1 MILITKLY
9 ICKISYSRLIYSH
22 GQGWSGE
29 EQLLK
34 RIQELETENE
44 KLRTQLN
51 RRTSGAVDG
60 AAEQTRAKYADRIL
74 DTLPDMM
81 TVWTNSGV
89 ITDLISSEETNH
101 VGVPSGRFIGM
112 NIRELLPEEAY
123 RNVRANLDHVLETK
137 RGSTGRH
144 DLTVDGELRHYEN
157 RIWPLDRDKVLCMC
171 RDITEAVRTQKAMND
186 ANKRMKLIEQVVS
199 LGYWFYYS
207 KTNEF
212 YAPDILPVLL
222 ERESGADSV
231 NADYYFEHFV
241 HPDDREKARQLLHY
255 NPELGEKDYIE
266 FRIVTDDKVKYL
278 RHRVLRESV
287 EKGHRVV
294 EGYVQDVTPIIERYH
309 ELEILKYAV
318 NNASEEIFCCSL
330 DGMFRFANR
339 TFLSHHRITDDVA
352 KYSLNDLKEGQ
363 YAPDGFEALVDR
375 LRRNGGV
382 LQNTCSYELPDGES
396 ITMESMVYLLDDSFS
411 DQKVVWFFC
420 RDVTERVRQGNE
432 LKELNRLMEAILDNI
447 PVYLFVKDPND
458 EFRYLYWNQS
468 FVKHSGIPAS
478 QVIGKTDFEIFPNPA
493 DAAHFQRDDLELLK
507 RGELP
512 PFEEEY
518 SVVTGQKRIVNTVKM
533 LVPVEERKL
542 PLLMGISWDITER
555 KVIETELLEA
565 KVKAEQSDQL
575 KTAFLANMS
584 HEIRTPLNAIV
595 GFAKIL
601 PEITDEM
608 ERASII
614 NIIDTNSDQLLM
626 LINDILDLSKIEAG
640 TIEFVD
646 IPANL
651 TDLCQNIYCT
661 LIEKTAPGVQL
672 VFEGAFDNLVTLCDP
687 GRLSQV
693 IVNLITNAIKF
704 TKEGFIR
711 YGYRLREDRV
721 EFYVAD
727 TGLGIPEDKLST
739 IFTRFTKL
747 NSFIAGTGLGLAI
760 CRMIVERQH
769 GKIWA
774 ESKLGEGSIFRF
786 NFPYRKC

>member
-1 MILITKLY
+1 MV
-9 ICKISYSRLIYSH
+9 R
-22 GQGWSGE
+22 E

-89 ITDLISSEETNH
+89 ITELISSEETNH
-101 VGVPSGRFIGM
+101 VGVPSERFIGM

-207 KTNEF
+207 ETNEF

-786 NFPYRKC
+786 TFPYRKC

>member
-1 MILITKLY
+1 MV
-9 ICKISYSRLIYSH
+9 R
-22 GQGWSGE
+22 E

-89 ITDLISSEETNH
+89 ITELISSEETNH
-101 VGVPSGRFIGM
+101 VGVPSERFIGM

-207 KTNEF
+207 ETNEF

-507 RGELP
+507 WGELP
-512 PFEEEY
+512 PFEEED

-721 EFYVAD
+721 EFYVAAD

>member
-1 MILITKLY
+1 MV
-9 ICKISYSRLIYSH
+9 R
-22 GQGWSGE
+22 E

-101 VGVPSGRFIGM
+101 VGVPSERFIGM

-207 KTNEF
+207 ETNEF

>member
-1 MILITKLY
+1 MV
-9 ICKISYSRLIYSH
+9 R
-22 GQGWSGE
+22 E

-89 ITDLISSEETNH
+89 ITELISSEETNH
-101 VGVPSGRFIGM
+101 VGVPSERFIGM

-207 KTNEF
+207 ETNEF

-447 PVYLFVKDPND
+447 LVYLFVKDPND

>member
-1 MILITKLY
+1 MV
-9 ICKISYSRLIYSH
+9 R
-22 GQGWSGE
+22 E

-101 VGVPSGRFIGM
+101 VGVPSERFIGM

-157 RIWPLDRDKVLCMC
+157 RIWPLDLDKVLCMC

-318 NNASEEIFCCSL
+318 DNASEEIFCCSL

-555 KVIETELLEA
+555 KVIETELFEA

>member
-1 MILITKLY
+1 MV
-9 ICKISYSRLIYSH
+9 R
-22 GQGWSGE
+22 E

-101 VGVPSGRFIGM
+101 VGVPSERFIGM

-186 ANKRMKLIEQVVS
+186 ANKRMKLIEQEVS

-447 PVYLFVKDPND
+447 PVYLFVKDPNN

-542 PLLMGISWDITER
+542 PLLMGISWNITER

>member
-1 MILITKLY
+1 MV
-9 ICKISYSRLIYSH
+9 R
-22 GQGWSGE
+22 E

-89 ITDLISSEETNH
+89 ITELISSEETNH
-101 VGVPSGRFIGM
+101 VGVPSERFIGM

-207 KTNEF
+207 ETNEF

-542 PLLMGISWDITER
+542 LLMMGISWDITER

>member
-1 MILITKLY
+1 MV
-9 ICKISYSRLIYSH
+9 R
-22 GQGWSGE
+22 E

-101 VGVPSGRFIGM
+101 VGVPSERFIGM

-231 NADYYFEHFV
+231 NADYNFEHFV

-447 PVYLFVKDPND
+447 PVYLFVKDPNN

>member
-1 MILITKLY
+1 MV
-9 ICKISYSRLIYSH
+9 R
-22 GQGWSGE
+22 E

-89 ITDLISSEETNH
+89 ITELISSEETNH
-101 VGVPSGRFIGM
+101 VGVPSERFIGM

-207 KTNEF
+207 ETNEF

-595 GFAKIL
+595 GFAKIM

>member
-1 MILITKLY
+1 MV
-9 ICKISYSRLIYSH
+9 R
-22 GQGWSGE
+22 E

-101 VGVPSGRFIGM
+101 VGVPSERFIGM

-447 PVYLFVKDPND
+447 LVYLFVKDPND

-555 KVIETELLEA
+555 KVIETELFEA

-672 VFEGAFDNLVTLCDP
+672 VFEGAFDNLVTFCDP

>member
-1 MILITKLY
+1 MV
-9 ICKISYSRLIYSH
+9 R
-22 GQGWSGE
+22 E

-101 VGVPSGRFIGM
+101 VGVPSERFIGM

-157 RIWPLDRDKVLCMC
+157 RIWPLDLDKVLCMC

-411 DQKVVWFFC
+411 DQKVVWLPG
-420 RDVTERVRQGNE
+420 RYRASQTRERVERTE
-432 LKELNRLMEAILDNI
+432 
-447 PVYLFVKDPND
+447 
-458 EFRYLYWNQS
+458 
-468 FVKHSGIPAS
+468 
-478 QVIGKTDFEIFPNPA
+478 PA
-493 DAAHFQRDDLELLK
+493 D
-507 RGELP
+507 G
-512 PFEEEY
+512 
-518 SVVTGQKRIVNTVKM
+518 
-533 LVPVEERKL
+533 
-542 PLLMGISWDITER
+542 
-555 KVIETELLEA
+555 
-565 KVKAEQSDQL
+565 SD
-575 KTAFLANMS
+575 S
-584 HEIRTPLNAIV
+584 R
-595 GFAKIL
+595 
-601 PEITDEM
+601 
-608 ERASII
+608 
-614 NIIDTNSDQLLM
+614 
-626 LINDILDLSKIEAG
+626 
-640 TIEFVD
+640 
-646 IPANL
+646 
-651 TDLCQNIYCT
+651 
-661 LIEKTAPGVQL
+661 
-672 VFEGAFDNLVTLCDP
+672 
-687 GRLSQV
+687 
-693 IVNLITNAIKF
+693 
-704 TKEGFIR
+704 
-711 YGYRLREDRV
+711 
-721 EFYVAD
+721 
-727 TGLGIPEDKLST
+727 
-739 IFTRFTKL
+739 
-747 NSFIAGTGLGLAI
+747 
-760 CRMIVERQH
+760 
-769 GKIWA
+769 
-774 ESKLGEGSIFRF
+774 
-786 NFPYRKC
+786 

>member
-1 MILITKLY
+1 MV
-9 ICKISYSRLIYSH
+9 R
-22 GQGWSGE
+22 E

-89 ITDLISSEETNH
+89 ITELISSEETNH
-101 VGVPSGRFIGM
+101 VGVPSERFIGM

-207 KTNEF
+207 ETNEF

-309 ELEILKYAV
+309 ELGILKYAV

-512 PFEEEY
+512 PFEEED

-721 EFYVAD
+721 EFYVAAD

>member
-1 MILITKLY
+1 MV
-9 ICKISYSRLIYSH
+9 R
-22 GQGWSGE
+22 E

-60 AAEQTRAKYADRIL
+60 AAEQIRAKYADRIL

-89 ITDLISSEETNH
+89 ITELISSEETNH
-101 VGVPSGRFIGM
+101 VGVPSERFIGM

-207 KTNEF
+207 ETNEF

>member
-1 MILITKLY
+1 MV
-9 ICKISYSRLIYSH
+9 R
-22 GQGWSGE
+22 E

-89 ITDLISSEETNH
+89 ITELISSEETNH
-101 VGVPSGRFIGM
+101 VGVPSERFIGM

-207 KTNEF
+207 ETNEF

-786 NFPYRKC
+786 NFPYRKY

>member
-1 MILITKLY
+1 MV
-9 ICKISYSRLIYSH
+9 R
-22 GQGWSGE
+22 E

-89 ITDLISSEETNH
+89 ITELISSEETNH
-101 VGVPSGRFIGM
+101 VGVPSERFIGM

-207 KTNEF
+207 ETNEF

-608 ERASII
+608 ECASII

>member
-1 MILITKLY
+1 MV
-9 ICKISYSRLIYSH
+9 R
-22 GQGWSGE
+22 E

-89 ITDLISSEETNH
+89 ITELISSEETNH
-101 VGVPSGRFIGM
+101 VGVPSERFIGM

-137 RGSTGRH
+137 RCSTGRH

-207 KTNEF
+207 ETNEF

>member
-1 MILITKLY
+1 MV
-9 ICKISYSRLIYSH
+9 R
-22 GQGWSGE
+22 E

-89 ITDLISSEETNH
+89 ITELISSEETNH
-101 VGVPSGRFIGM
+101 VGVPSERFIGM

-207 KTNEF
+207 ETNEF

-584 HEIRTPLNAIV
+584 HEIWTPLNAIV

>member
-1 MILITKLY
+1 MV
-9 ICKISYSRLIYSH
+9 R
-22 GQGWSGE
+22 E

-89 ITDLISSEETNH
+89 ITELISSEETNH
-101 VGVPSGRFIGM
+101 VGVPSERFIGM

-207 KTNEF
+207 ETNEF

-727 TGLGIPEDKLST
+727 TGLGVPEDKLST

>member
-1 MILITKLY
+1 MV
-9 ICKISYSRLIYSH
+9 R
-22 GQGWSGE
+22 E

-101 VGVPSGRFIGM
+101 VGVPSERFIGM

-207 KTNEF
+207 ETNEF

-672 VFEGAFDNLVTLCDP
+672 VFEGAFVNLVTLCDP

>member
-1 MILITKLY
+1 MV
-9 ICKISYSRLIYSH
+9 R
-22 GQGWSGE
+22 E

-101 VGVPSGRFIGM
+101 VGVPSERFIGM

-207 KTNEF
+207 ETNEF

-458 EFRYLYWNQS
+458 EFRNLYWNQS

>member
-1 MILITKLY
+1 MV
-9 ICKISYSRLIYSH
+9 R
-22 GQGWSGE
+22 E

-89 ITDLISSEETNH
+89 ITELISSEETNH
-101 VGVPSGRFIGM
+101 VGVPSERFIGM

-207 KTNEF
+207 ETNEF

-595 GFAKIL
+595 DFAKIL

>member
-1 MILITKLY
+1 MV
-9 ICKISYSRLIYSH
+9 R
-22 GQGWSGE
+22 E

-101 VGVPSGRFIGM
+101 VGVPSERFIGM

-207 KTNEF
+207 ETNEF

-266 FRIVTDDKVKYL
+266 FRIVTNDKVKYL

-646 IPANL
+646 TPANL

>member
-1 MILITKLY
+1 MV
-9 ICKISYSRLIYSH
+9 R
-22 GQGWSGE
+22 E

-60 AAEQTRAKYADRIL
+60 AAEQTRAKSADRIL

-89 ITDLISSEETNH
+89 ITELISSEETNH
-101 VGVPSGRFIGM
+101 VGVPSERFIGM

-207 KTNEF
+207 ETNEF

-608 ERASII
+608 ECASII

-721 EFYVAD
+721 EFYVAAD

>member
-1 MILITKLY
+1 MV
-9 ICKISYSRLIYSH
+9 R
-22 GQGWSGE
+22 E

-101 VGVPSGRFIGM
+101 VGVPSERFIGM

-157 RIWPLDRDKVLCMC
+157 RIWPLDLDKVLCMC

-555 KVIETELLEA
+555 KVIETELFEA

>member
-1 MILITKLY
+1 MV
-9 ICKISYSRLIYSH
+9 R
-22 GQGWSGE
+22 E

-89 ITDLISSEETNH
+89 ITELISSEETNH
-101 VGVPSGRFIGM
+101 VGVPSERFIGM

-207 KTNEF
+207 ETNEF

-478 QVIGKTDFEIFPNPA
+478 KVIGKTYFEIFPNPA

>member
-1 MILITKLY
+1 MV
-9 ICKISYSRLIYSH
+9 R
-22 GQGWSGE
+22 E

-89 ITDLISSEETNH
+89 ITELISSEETNH
-101 VGVPSGRFIGM
+101 VGVPSERFIGM

-207 KTNEF
+207 ETNEF

-661 LIEKTAPGVQL
+661 LIEKTAPGEQL

>member
-1 MILITKLY
+1 MV
-9 ICKISYSRLIYSH
+9 R
-22 GQGWSGE
+22 E

-101 VGVPSGRFIGM
+101 VGVPSERFIGM

-207 KTNEF
+207 ETNEF

-382 LQNTCSYELPDGES
+382 LQNPCSYELPDGES

-411 DQKVVWFFC
+411 DQKGVWFFC

-478 QVIGKTDFEIFPNPA
+478 KVIGKTDFEIFPNPA

-786 NFPYRKC
+786 NFPYRKY

>member
-1 MILITKLY
+1 MV
-9 ICKISYSRLIYSH
+9 R
-22 GQGWSGE
+22 E

-101 VGVPSGRFIGM
+101 VGVSSERFIGM

-137 RGSTGRH
+137 RCSTGRH

-207 KTNEF
+207 ETNEF

-447 PVYLFVKDPND
+447 PVYLFVKDPNN

>member
-1 MILITKLY
+1 MV
-9 ICKISYSRLIYSH
+9 R
-22 GQGWSGE
+22 E

-101 VGVPSGRFIGM
+101 VGVSSERFIGM

-207 KTNEF
+207 ETNEF

-447 PVYLFVKDPND
+447 PVYLFVKDPNN

>member
-1 MILITKLY
+1 MV
-9 ICKISYSRLIYSH
+9 R
-22 GQGWSGE
+22 E

-89 ITDLISSEETNH
+89 ITELISSEETNH
-101 VGVPSGRFIGM
+101 VGVPSERFIGM

-207 KTNEF
+207 ETNEF

-533 LVPVEERKL
+533 LGPVEERKL

>member
-1 MILITKLY
+1 MV
-9 ICKISYSRLIYSH
+9 R
-22 GQGWSGE
+22 E

-89 ITDLISSEETNH
+89 ITELISSEETNH
-101 VGVPSGRFIGM
+101 VGVPSERFIGM

-207 KTNEF
+207 ETNEF

-774 ESKLGEGSIFRF
+774 ELKLGEGSIFRF

>member
-1 MILITKLY
+1 MV
-9 ICKISYSRLIYSH
+9 R
-22 GQGWSGE
+22 E

-89 ITDLISSEETNH
+89 ITELISSEETNH
-101 VGVPSGRFIGM
+101 VGVPSERFIGM

-207 KTNEF
+207 ETNEF

-478 QVIGKTDFEIFPNPA
+478 QVIGKTYFEIFPNPA

>member
-1 MILITKLY
+1 MV
-9 ICKISYSRLIYSH
+9 R
-22 GQGWSGE
+22 E

-89 ITDLISSEETNH
+89 ITELISSEETNH
-101 VGVPSGRFIGM
+101 VGVPSERFIGM

-207 KTNEF
+207 ETNEF

-493 DAAHFQRDDLELLK
+493 DAAHFQRDNLELLK